1 MMPSDSRLNLARRI
15 ALAALTLAVLSAV
28 RETVRAVRTPSP
40 LELAPTVNA
49 AATRWSENA
58 QPGNRRNSAA
68 SPSAIAGSLPA
79 NLAPT
84 NPPAFGFRNP
94 YQTILSADFHSQ
106 ERPASGSTS
115 IPATK
120 RIGEEQERPEDDERV
135 IQDRIRWFKERHPEI
150 APEQRLKTIR
160 EVYQQREGEK
170 ARVAAGAQSP
180 EAANWVSIGPLN
192 GRGRISSI
200 AVHPTN
206 SGTVYVG
213 ADGGGVWKTIDG
225 GATWTNL
232 TDSIN
237 NLNVGAIALAPSS
250 PNIIYLGTGS
260 EHASGIGLLKSTDG
274 GITWQFPASVIA
286 FRFFRISV
294 NPTNPLELVAGTDAG
309 GLRSTDGG
317 NNWTTVISGTTYFQ
331 VNDIK
336 RDPTNP
342 AVLYAAARI
351 HSGESRVLK
360 STNGGVSFIEKL
372 VGLPTNAD
380 VASLAI
386 APSNPQLLYLLT
398 AVQETSH
405 VYKSTD
411 GGETWADLPGV
422 SGNPSSSISRVLGN
436 SSAHNNAIVVSPS
449 NPNIV
454 IAAGVTH
461 IRSTDGGATW
471 DLPEFAG
478 SPADCGYGGVHP
490 DTTSLEYQGSTL
502 FIAGDGGV
510 FSTPDN
516 GHTARELNNGLV
528 IRELYAMWND
538 PVFLHRA
545 IAGAQDNGTERRS
558 ATGDIWDPVSLGDGF
573 DCPINPLSPGTGY
586 YTVQYETI
594 LRDRWA
600 GSFDACSFDP
610 GLTDISPDFPV
621 GEDRQFFTTLTIDL
635 SNPST
640 LYTTSRL
647 RIWKTTDEG
656 NSWTPLST
664 TTTDGSVWNMTPLVK
679 LAVARSNS
687 NVLMTSNGFRSTD
700 GGQTWARKAP
710 PVGLTSVE
718 IDPRDPNVAYMG
730 SFTSCPGCSG
740 IFMTTDG
747 GTNWTPRGSGLPAD
761 GTVLVVRVDPLDSN
775 ILYCGTYNGVY
786 NSTDR
791 GQSWSRLG
799 AGLPSIYIEDLRITD
814 DGSILRAATYG
825 RGVWEYQ
832 LRPTTAGSI
841 SGRVTDNN
849 GNAVSGAIL
858 SLSVDG
864 SVIATVES
872 DNGGNYTFPT
882 LASGRN
888 YSVRALKLQ
897 YIFAPSNVSFNNLN
911 SNQTANFTG
920 TFTSAT
926 FTIGGKVTAPNGNP
940 ISGVALSIGG
950 TPFGFG
956 RSGLVTDGNGNYA
969 FTNLAAGGDYNIQ
982 PDNFMFP
989 PFNSHYTFTPP
1000 SFIYESLSSNQT
1012 ANFIASDSFAPAAT
1026 AATDVSMSGFTANWS
1041 NVSGATGYRLDV
1053 SFTNDF
1059 RSYLKGYQDLDV
1071 GNVSS
1076 RVVSGLGA
1084 GATYYYR
1091 VRAYNASVTSM
1102 NSGTVSVT
1110 TVRSTDPAT
1119 VQLDS
1124 SSYVVNEGSQALKI
1138 EVTRGADASSDA
1150 RVRLATIDLGGA
1162 ESCNAT
1168 SGFAA
1173 SRCDYIS
1180 NLAVLHF
1187 APGEVSKTISILIV
1201 DDSYAEGDETLRVRL
1216 SDPVGANLGQAV
1228 ATITIKDNDSS
1239 TGVNPIAQAGYFVNE
1254 TYFDFLNRE
1263 PDPPGLEFW
1272 THEITSCGSDAGCI
1286 EVKRISVSGAF
1297 FLSIEFQSTGYL
1309 IERIYK
1315 VAYGDGIG
1323 FSDLGGPHTL
1333 IVPIVRLNEF
1343 LPDAQEIGRD
1353 AVVGPLGWQQA
1364 IETNVVAFTTDFV
1377 QRSRFTSAYPT
1388 SLTPAQFVD
1397 ALFANAGVSP
1407 SPGERSTA
1415 IDEFGVALNTAD
1427 VAARARALRRVA
1439 DNPTLSANE
1448 FNRTFVLMQYFAYLR
1463 RNPNDR
1469 QDTNYTGFD
1478 FWLLKLNQFN
1488 GNFIEA
1494 EMVKAF
1500 ITSIEYRQRFGP

>member
-1 MMPSDSRLNLARRI
+1 MMPSESRLIFARRI
-15 ALAALTLAVLSAV
+15 AALALVLVLLSAV
-28 RETVRAVRTPSP
+28 VGTVRAVRSPIPS
-40 LELAPTVNA
+40 ELALTGHA
-49 AATRWSENA
+49 AAVPGSQNA
-58 QPGNRRNSAA
+58 QPGNRGDSKV
-68 SPSAIAGSLPA
+68 SPSAVAGSLRA
-79 NLAPT
+79 SLAST
-84 NPPAFGFRNP
+84 NEPSFEIRNP
-94 YQTILSADFHSQ
+94 YQTILNATEFHSQ
-106 ERPASGSTS
+106 QGTERVSPS
-115 IPATK
+115 IPAAI
-120 RIGEEQERPEDDERV
+120 RIGQEPERPEDDARV

-150 APEQRLKTIR
+150 APAQRLKTIR
-160 EVYQQREGEK
+160 EDYQQREAEK
-170 ARVAAGAQSP
+170 ARFAAGAQSP

-200 AVHPTN
+200 AVHPTVP
-206 SGTVYVG
+206 GTVYVG
-213 ADGGGVWKTIDG
+213 ADGGGVWKTTDG
-225 GATWTNL
+225 GKTWTNL

-250 PNIIYLGTGS
+250 PNIVYVGTGS

-274 GITWQFPASVIA
+274 GITWQFPSSVIA

-317 NNWTTVISGTTYFQ
+317 NSWTTVISGAEYFE

-336 RDPTNP
+336 RDPSNP

-351 HSGESRVLK
+351 NSGDSRVLK
-360 STNGGVSFIEKL
+360 STNGGASFDEKL

-405 VYKSTD
+405 IYKSTD

-422 SGNPSSSISRVLGN
+422 SGDPRSFVSRVLGN

-461 IRSTDGGATW
+461 IRSTDAGATW

-478 SPADCGYGGVHP
+478 SPASCGYPGVHP

-516 GHTARELNNGLV
+516 GQTARELNSGLV
-528 IRELYAMWND
+528 IREHYSMWND

-558 ATGDIWDPVSLGDGF
+558 GTGDIWEPVYLGDGF

-586 YTVQYETI
+586 YTSQYEGI
-594 LRDRWA
+594 LRDRQA
-600 GSFDACSFDP
+600 GSFDTCSFDP
-610 GLTDISPDFPV
+610 ALEDISPDFPD

-656 NSWTPLST
+656 NSWAPLST
-664 TTTDGSVWNMTPLVK
+664 TTTDGSVWNMSPLAK
-679 LAVARSNS
+679 LAVARNNS
-687 NVLMTSNGFRSTD
+687 NVLMTSSGFRSTD
-700 GGQTWARKAP
+700 GGQTWTRKAP
-710 PVGLTSVE
+710 AAGLASVE

-730 SFTSCPGCSG
+730 SFTPCPGCSG
-740 IFMTTDG
+740 VFMTTDG
-747 GTNWTPRGSGLPAD
+747 GTNWIPRGSGLPD
-761 GTVLVVRVDPLDSN
+761 GAVLVVRVDPLDSN

-799 AGLPSIYIEDLRITD
+799 SGLPSIYVEDLRITD
-814 DGSILRAATYG
+814 DGSVLRAATYG

-849 GNAVSGAIL
+849 GNALSGAIL

-864 SVIATVES
+864 SMIARIES
-872 DNGGNYTFPT
+872 DNGGNYAFPT
-882 LASGRN
+882 LAPGRN

-897 YIFAPSNVSFNNLN
+897 YIFAPSGVSFNNLN

-920 TFTSAT
+920 TFTSAA
-926 FTIGGKVTAPNGNP
+926 FTIGGKATAPNGNP
-940 ISGVALSIGG
+940 ISGILVLLGG
-950 TPFGFG
+950 TPYGSS
-956 RSGLVTDGNGNYA
+956 RSGAITDGNGNYA
-969 FTNLAAGGDYNIQ
+969 FPNLAAGGDYNVQ
-982 PDNFMFP
+982 PDNFTFP
-989 PFNSHYTFTPP
+989 PSNSKYVFTPP
-1000 SFIYESLSSNQT
+1000 IFTYESLNSSQT

-1026 AATDVSMSGFTANWS
+1026 AATDVSMNSFTANWKS
-1041 NVSGATGYRLDV
+1041 VNGATGYRLDV
-1053 SFTNDF
+1053 FLSNDF
-1059 RSYLKGYQDLDV
+1059 RSYFAGYQDLDV

-1091 VRAYNASVTSM
+1091 VRAYNASVTSS
-1102 NSGTVSVT
+1102 NSGSVSVT
-1110 TVRSTDPAT
+1110 TVRSTEPARI
-1119 VQLDS
+1119 QLSS
-1124 SSYVVNEGSQALKI
+1124 SSYDINERSQALKI
-1138 EVTRGADASSDA
+1138 EVTRGGDGSGDA
-1150 RVRLATIDLGGA
+1150 RVRLATSDPGGA
-1162 ESCNAT
+1162 QSCNAAGGLA
-1168 SGFAA
+1168 S

-1180 NLAVLHF
+1180 NFAVVHF

-1201 DDSYAEGDETLRVRL
+1201 DDSYAEGDETLRVTL
-1216 SDPVGANLGQAV
+1216 TDPVGAILGQAS

-1239 TGVNPIAQAGYFVNE
+1239 TEVNPIDQAGYFVTE
-1254 TYFDFLNRE
+1254 TYFDFLNRQ

-1272 THEITSCGSDAGCI
+1272 TREITSCGSDAGCI
-1286 EVKRISVSGAF
+1286 EVKRINVSAAA
-1297 FLSIEFQSTGYL
+1297 FLSIEFQATGYL
-1309 IERIYK
+1309 IERLYK
-1315 VAYGDGIG
+1315 VAYGDAIG
-1323 FSDLGGPHTL
+1323 SSTLGGPHAL
-1333 IVPIVRLNEF
+1333 AVPIVRLNEF

-1353 AVVGPLGWQQA
+1353 VVVGALGWQQA
-1364 IETNVVAFTTDFV
+1364 IETNTVAFTTTFV
-1377 QRSRFTSAYPT
+1377 QRSRFTSAHPT

-1407 SPGERSTA
+1407 SPGERSSA
-1415 IDEFGVALNTAD
+1415 IDEFGVALNTVD

-1439 DNPTLSANE
+1439 ENSTLSANE
-1448 FNRTFVLMQYFAYLR
+1448 SNRAFVLMEYFGYLR
-1463 RNPNDR
+1463 RNPNDP
-1469 QDTNYTGFD
+1469 QDADYTGFD
-1478 FWLLKLNQFN
+1478 FWLAKLNQFN
-1488 GNFIEA
+1488 GNFINA